1 MTDKNL
7 TMEKLVSL
15 CKRRGFVFQSA
26 DIYGGLQGAYD
37 FGPLGVE
44 LKNNLKHSWWKSMIY
59 ERDDVE
65 GLDGTIL
72 THRLVLKYS
81 GHEDTF
87 SDPMVDCR
95 KCKARMR
102 ADHVKD
108 GKCMFCGSTDLTEK
122 RDFNL
127 MFKTNIGPVVDETSY
142 GYLRPET
149 AQTIFVN
156 FKNVLIQPQGR
167 FLLVSHKSAN
177 LLGTK

>member
-1 MTDKNL
+1 
-7 TMEKLVSL
+7 MEKLVSL

-37 FGPLGVE
+37 FGPLGAE

-102 ADHVKD
+102 ADYVKD

-142 GYLRPET
+142 DIIRPET
-149 AQTIFVN
+149 AQTIL
-156 FKNVLIQPQGR
+156 LILR
-167 FLLVSHKSAN
+167 TFIFN
-177 LLGTK
+177 LKDASFWYRTNRQIF